1 MPLCIVGCPRELQQG
16 LGLQPQKDGPG
27 DSVWTGLRFVL
38 TQVPRWVPQTH
49 PLQTMNKKKYTG
61 SQETNVLTLFMQ
73 NTSTRI

>member
-27 DSVWTGLRFVL
+27 DLVWTGLRFVL

-49 PLQTMNKKKYTG
+49 PLQTEQKKIQGVKK
-61 SQETNVLTLFMQ
+61 Q
-73 NTSTRI
+73 TSSPYLCNLH